1 MRPTIAAMLLLS
13 APLVAPAQEKLEQ
26 AWLDEVAA
34 LKPAEQVKAVGA
46 KLRQLNIQFAGGV
59 SFKEAGG
66 KVVELAF
73 RGNGVKNI
81 APLAVLKHLKK
92 LDFAGT
98 APTSEADKER
108 VKDLTPLHEMQLEV
122 LDMSWCDVGDLGPLR
137 GMPLRVFKC
146 NSCRE
151 IDSLAALEGAPLVA
165 LECRSCTALKSLA
178 PLKGAPLTDLDC
190 SNTRVADFAPLQG
203 APLKK

>member
-73 RGNGVKNI
+73 RGNGVKYI
-81 APLAVLKHLKK
+81 TPLAVCKHLKK

-98 APTSEADKER
+98 APTSEADKQR
-108 VKDLTPLHEMQLEV
+108 VKDLTPLQEMRLEE
-122 LDMSWCDVGDLGPLR
+122 LNMSWCEVKDLGPLR

-146 NSCRE
+146 NSCSLLE
-151 IDSLAALEGAPLVA
+151 SLAPLAGAPLVD
-165 LECRSCTALKSLA
+165 LECRVCTALKSLA
-178 PLKGAPLTDLDC
+178 PLKGAPLRTVDC
-190 SNTRVADFAPLQG
+190 AVAGITSLVG
-203 APLKK
+203 